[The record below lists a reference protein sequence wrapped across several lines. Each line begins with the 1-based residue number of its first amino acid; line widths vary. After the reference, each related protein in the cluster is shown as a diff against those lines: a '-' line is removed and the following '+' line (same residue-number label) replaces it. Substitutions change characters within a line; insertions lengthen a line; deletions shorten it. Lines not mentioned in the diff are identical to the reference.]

1 MGSLMSSPRAP
12 APLYVGR
19 VQNAQNEQNARN
31 AADQARYNR
40 INQYGPFGS
49 VTYDPTSGAQTT
61 SLNAD
66 EMAMRNRGRDAWAQA
81 AGGLAGVAEQ
91 TPGTLARTLNDPEGL
106 AAQGAGRLQSEF
118 AGPGQDSNGA
128 FDRAYEYASANLE
141 PRMERQRAAME
152 NRLRNQG
159 LDPTSEAYRTASNDL
174 ALQQNEAR
182 NNLVTGLQGQMF
194 NQGLQGRQQGFNE
207 SAGLMGLGMQR
218 AGQAFGQDQA
228 IAGVR
233 NQGLGLQGDLYGR
246 LGQMGLSGMGGAASN
261 TGAAGYQGINVGNV
275 DVTGL
280 AGRRQTDLQ
289 NQYNQEVAQRNAMIG
304 GLAGIGGSILA
315 APMTGGGSLGGW
327 LGSRALGRFGALGG
341 GGSTDSP
348 YTVGFN

>member
-1 MGSLMSSPRAP
+1 MKAPKAP
-12 APLYVGR
+12 APLDVGR
-19 VQNAQNEQNARN
+19 VQAAQNQQNQQN

-40 INQYGPFGS
+40 INQYGPYGS
-49 VTYDPTSGAQTT
+49 VTYDPTTGAQTT

-66 EMAMRNRGRDAWAQA
+66 EMAMRNQGRDTWGQA
-81 AGGLAGVAEQ
+81 AGGLAGVAGQ

-106 AAQGAGRLQSEF
+106 AQQGAGRLRSEF

-207 SAGLMGLGMQR
+207 ATGLMGLGMQR

-228 IAGVR
+228 IANVR

-246 LGQMGLSGMGGAASN
+246 LGQMGLSGMGGAAQSP
-261 TGAAGYQGINVGNV
+261 GAAGYQGINVGNV

-280 AGRRQTDLQ
+280 EGRRQTDLQ

-304 GLAGIGGSILA
+304 GIAGIGGSILA
-315 APMTGGGSLGGW
+315 APMKGGGSLGGW
-327 LGSRALGRFGALGG
+327 LGSRALGG
-341 GGSTDSP
+341 
-348 YTVGFN
+348 

>member
-1 MGSLMSSPRAP
+1 MSSPRAP
-12 APLYVGR
+12 APLDVGR

-246 LGQMGLSGMGGAASN
+246 LGQMGLSGMGGAATSHGRCWVQLRQRRQRRRGGSVASQSSRPDGALQAADAAAERHDGRARRHRRLDPGGPDDGRRVARRLAWF
-261 TGAAGYQGINVGNV
+261 TGARPVWRS
-275 DVTGL
+275 
-280 AGRRQTDLQ
+280 RRRRL
-289 NQYNQEVAQRNAMIG
+289 NR
-304 GLAGIGGSILA
+304 
-315 APMTGGGSLGGW
+315 
-327 LGSRALGRFGALGG
+327 
-341 GGSTDSP
+341 
-348 YTVGFN
+348 